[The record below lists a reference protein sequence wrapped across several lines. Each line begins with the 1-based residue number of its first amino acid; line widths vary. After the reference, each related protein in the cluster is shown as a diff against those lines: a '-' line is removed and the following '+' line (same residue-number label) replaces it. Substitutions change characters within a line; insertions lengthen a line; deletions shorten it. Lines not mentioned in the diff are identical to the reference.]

1 MYGTVCVLI
10 QYIVMYIYVL
20 NLKKNA
26 HIIFSTSKGLMSAC
40 IELVGLSISNKAK
53 NHCIKSIS
61 YYRLW
66 ELL

>member
-1 MYGTVCVLI
+1 
-10 QYIVMYIYVL
+10 MYIYVL

-26 HIIFSTSKGLMSAC
+26 HIIFSTSKGLMNAC